1 MTSSTVRLEEEIGGR
16 SYRIEVSR
24 VARSNWRAQVITVY
38 GSPAALMPFYGETP
52 DDAAQNLVAWLSRAH
67 RAAPPTTR

>member
-1 MTSSTVRLEEEIGGR
+1 MASSTVRLEEEIGGR

-38 GSPAALMPFYGETP
+38 GSPGALMPFYGETP
-52 DDAAQNLVAWLSRAH
+52 EDAARDLVVWLSRAH
-67 RAAPPTTR
+67 HVAPPPAR